1 MIGNLSYGTYEFVG
15 EVENSMRI
23 DLLKRYPVVV
33 ATLVVLLG
41 TLLMIPAGLGE
52 IAQWVASI
60 FALLVAAQLGWGM
73 VKDILK
79 GHWGIDILAFTA
91 ILATVFVGEW
101 IAALIIC
108 LMVSGGEALED
119 YAQQRATRSLSE
131 LMNRVPTRA
140 QIIDTHGNIREVE
153 LAEVLE
159 GDTVMVKPAEILPVD
174 GVLLD
179 AEAEFDESSLTGE
192 SLPVHK
198 LTGETLMSGAVNGNT
213 AIRMRATAS
222 AANSQYARIVE
233 LVKEASES
241 RAPVV
246 RLADRYAVPFTL
258 VAYLIAGIAWW
269 VSGDPVRFAEVL
281 VVATPCP
288 LLIAAP
294 VAFMGGMS
302 RAAKSGVIVKD
313 GGTLERLAAVKSAA
327 FDKTGTLTQGTPVLR
342 SIQVENG
349 FAKDELLALA
359 AAAEQYST
367 HVLAASIVAQARA
380 RGLHI
385 AAVSEASEAAANGVS
400 AIVDGKRVL
409 VGKPAWVDMQVKGLT
424 RHNPGPGESSV
435 YVGIDGVFAGVIV
448 LADEVR
454 PDALATLEQLR
465 VLGVQEMV
473 MLTGDQQATAD
484 HIAKELGLDT
494 VHAECLPEDKV
505 VRIGELKHRPVLM
518 VGDGINDAPVLAAAE
533 VGIAMGARGSTAA
546 SQSADVVIMTEH
558 ISQVANAVHIGRET
572 LRIALQSIWLGI
584 IFSLVLMLIAATGA
598 LPAIFGALSQE
609 VVDLVAILSAL
620 RALKGSGPLRLA
632 QKNLVSEPA
641 KVS

>member
-1 MIGNLSYGTYEFVG
+1 MKTNLL
-15 EVENSMRI
+15 R
-23 DLLKRYPVVV
+23 RYPVVV
-33 ATLVVLLG
+33 ATLVILLG
-41 TLLMIPAGLGE
+41 TLLMLPADLGDPARW
-52 IAQWVASI
+52 IASI
-60 FALLVAAQLGWGM
+60 FALLVAAQVGWGM
-73 VKDILK
+73 LKDILK
-79 GHWGIDILAFTA
+79 GHWGIDVLAFTA

-108 LMVSGGEALED
+108 LMVSGGGALED

-140 QIIDTHGNIREVE
+140 QIIDAQGNINEVD
-153 LAEVLE
+153 LAEVAR

-179 AEAEFDESSLTGE
+179 AAAEFDESSLTGD

-198 LTGETLMSGAVNGNT
+198 LAGESLMSGAVNGST
-213 AIRMRATAS
+213 AVRMLATAN

-233 LVKEASES
+233 LVKEASAS

-246 RLADRYAVPFTL
+246 RLADRFAVPFTL
-258 VAYLIAGIAWW
+258 LAYLIAGVAWW
-269 VSGDPVRFAEVL
+269 FSGDPVRFAEVL

-302 RAAKSGVIVKD
+302 RAAKNGVIVKD
-313 GGTLERLAAVKSAA
+313 SGTLERLAAVKSAA
-327 FDKTGTLTQGTPVLR
+327 FDKTGTLTRGTPVLR
-342 SIQVENG
+342 SIELASG
-349 FAKDELLALA
+349 YTADELLALA

-367 HVLAASIVAQARA
+367 HVLAASIVAQARQ

-400 AIVDGKRVL
+400 AVVEGKRVL
-409 VGKPAWVDMQVKGLT
+409 VGKPAWIDPQVQGLR
-424 RHNPGPGESSV
+424 RHIPGPGESSV
-435 YVGIDGVFAGVIV
+435 YVGIDGVFAGTIV
-448 LADEVR
+448 LADELR
-454 PDALATLEQLR
+454 PDAHTMLDRLR
-465 VLGVQEMV
+465 DLGVQEMV
-473 MLTGDQQATAD
+473 MLTGEQQATAD

-505 VRIGELKHRPVLM
+505 RRVGELTHRPVLM

-533 VGIAMGARGSTAA
+533 IGIAMGARGSTAA

-558 ISQVANAVHIGRET
+558 ISQVANAVRIGRDT
-572 LRIALQSIWLGI
+572 VHIALQSIWLGI
-584 IFSLVLMLIAATGA
+584 IFSLVLMLIAATGV

-620 RALKGSGPLRLA
+620 RALKGSGPLPSARKPVMA
-632 QKNLVSEPA
+632 ESVQGN
-641 KVS
+641 

>member
-1 MIGNLSYGTYEFVG
+1 
-15 EVENSMRI
+15 MRM

-33 ATLVVLLG
+33 ATLVVLFG
-41 TLLMIPAGLGE
+41 TLLMIPAGLDE
-52 IAQWVASI
+52 MAQWIASI

-73 VKDILK
+73 VRDILK

-91 ILATVFVGEW
+91 ILATVVVGEW
-101 IAALIIC
+101 IASLIIC

-119 YAQQRATRSLSE
+119 YAQQRARGSLSE

-140 QIIDTHGNIREVE
+140 QIIDEHGNIREIE
-153 LAEVLE
+153 LAEVVE
-159 GDTVMVKPAEILPVD
+159 GDIVMVKPAEILPVD
-174 GVLLD
+174 GALLD

-198 LTGETLMSGAVNGNT
+198 LAGESLMSGAVNGNT
-213 AIRMRATAS
+213 AIHMRATAS
-222 AANSQYARIVE
+222 ADNSQYARIVE

-269 VSGDPVRFAEVL
+269 FSGDPVRFAEVL

-313 GGTLERLAAVKSAA
+313 GGTLERLAAVKSVA
-327 FDKTGTLTQGTPVLR
+327 FDKTGTLTQGTPTLQ
-342 SIQVENG
+342 SIEAENG

-367 HVLAASIVAQARA
+367 HVLAASIIAHAME

-385 AAVSEASEAAANGVS
+385 AGVSEASEAAANGVS
-400 AIVDGKRVL
+400 ALVDGRRVL
-409 VGKPAWVDMQVKGLT
+409 VGKPAWVDAQVKGLV
-424 RHNPGPGESSV
+424 RHTPGPGESSV
-435 YVGIDGVFAGVIV
+435 YVGIDGVFAGVLV
-448 LADEVR
+448 LADEIR
-454 PDALATLEQLR
+454 PDALATLGQLR

-494 VHAECLPEDKV
+494 VHAECLPADKV
-505 VRIGELKHRPVLM
+505 VKVGELKYRPVLM

-558 ISQVANAVHIGRET
+558 ISQVANAVRIGRDT

-620 RALKGSGPLRLA
+620 RALKGSGPLPVA
-632 QKNLVSEPA
+632 QKNVASEPA
-641 KVS
+641 QVS

>member
-1 MIGNLSYGTYEFVG
+1 
-15 EVENSMRI
+15 MRI

-52 IAQWVASI
+52 IAQWIASI
-60 FALLVAAQLGWGM
+60 FSLLVAAQLGWGM

-140 QIIDTHGNIREVE
+140 QIIDSHGNIREVE
-153 LAEVLE
+153 LAEVTE

-246 RLADRYAVPFTL
+246 RLADRYAVPFTI

-269 VSGDPVRFAEVL
+269 LSGDPVRFAEVL

-342 SIQVENG
+342 SIRAENG
-349 FAKDELLALA
+349 FANDELLALA

-367 HVLAASIVAQARA
+367 HVLAASIVSQARA

-400 AIVDGKRVL
+400 AMVEGRRVL
-409 VGKPAWVDMQVKGLT
+409 VGKPAWVDTQVKGLA
-424 RHNPGPGESSV
+424 RHIPGPGESSV

-465 VLGVQEMV
+465 VLGVQEII

-494 VHAECLPEDKV
+494 VYAECLPEEKV
-505 VRIGELKHRPVLM
+505 VRLGELKHRPVLM

-558 ISQVANAVHIGRET
+558 ISQVANAVRIGRDT

-620 RALKGSGPLRLA
+620 RALKGSGPLPLA
-632 QKNLVSEPA
+632 QKNLVTEPA